1 MNDTENYNWKAII
14 GDRRC
19 EDIDSLSN
27 NTNTWRFY
35 YKVKLTTSDLIIKNK
50 DCIHSPIFIA
60 STSQMTPILL
70 GTSSMRIKGTNS
82 IGFRDI
88 AKAGNLVING
98 DTTIT
103 DSGIYA
109 KGSITINGNGITIID
124 NPAVA
129 NTVPTAVD
137 TTLATP
143 LKKIFDLNKI
153 ETGFDI
159 ATTLGQNLNEFRT
172 IKARDIDAIGQTV
185 ARDAKG
191 NIIKDPVT
199 GKPMTVAQVAQL
211 PSTDARYISAL
222 GAVDADK
229 VNPLSKYNDLQSAW
243 GNGGW
248 GTIVLTSLAGA
259 ANGNVTG
266 GTAQLVQN
274 SAINTIQQFAI
285 QGNKAL
291 AANINNSLL
300 SAGVKNLLHTIV
312 NCGAAEMKGGSCG
325 TAAGATAATVALNA
339 LFNVPVKTMSESEK
353 LAYSNL
359 IQTILAGVATGANV
373 NAAEAVFSGKAEV
386 ENNAFGLK
394 GTADI
399 VVTGGMKVVDIC
411 GILYK
416 PCAIAGKI
424 LTGADFIYEV
434 FWAEKARGATKSA
447 ATYAVQKLLES
458 KFKAI
463 KGWDEYVPADVRYK
477 VIGAMEVSVASIGDL
492 VFLDSDKDII
502 IHVGE

>member
-1 MNDTENYNWKAII
+1 
-14 GDRRC
+14 
-19 EDIDSLSN
+19 
-27 NTNTWRFY
+27 
-35 YKVKLTTSDLIIKNK
+35 
-50 DCIHSPIFIA
+50 
-60 STSQMTPILL
+60 
-70 GTSSMRIKGTNS
+70 MRIKGTNS

-222 GAVDADK
+222 GAVDADN

-339 LFNVPVKTMSESEK
+339 LFIVPVKTMSESEK

-386 ENNAFGLK
+386 ENNNLGNLAKVLVQYLAKQAPKALNEVRPFLK
-394 GTADI
+394 DVTQKLGSKSGELFVKTQKELDDIWNVLKINSKETTQYIEGGVMRLLEDGTRLIYRAGSKW
-399 VVTGGMKVVDIC
+399 GGAVIEIQNAAGKVVS
-411 GILYK
+411 
-416 PCAIAGKI
+416 KI
-424 LTGADFIYEV
+424 HLPKE
-434 FWAEKARGATKSA
+434 
-447 ATYAVQKLLES
+447 
-458 KFKAI
+458 
-463 KGWDEYVPADVRYK
+463 
-477 VIGAMEVSVASIGDL
+477 
-492 VFLDSDKDII
+492 
-502 IHVGE
+502 

>member
-19 EDIDSLSN
+19 EDIDSISN
-27 NTNTWRFY
+27 DTNAWRFY

-50 DCIHSPIFIA
+50 GCIHSPIFIA

-274 SAINTIQQFAI
+274 SAINAIQQFAI

-312 NCGAAEMKGGSCG
+312 NCGAAEMKGGSCA

-386 ENNAFGLK
+386 ENNVFGLK

-416 PCAIAGKI
+416 
-424 LTGADFIYEV
+424 L
-434 FWAEKARGATKSA
+434 
-447 ATYAVQKLLES
+447 
-458 KFKAI
+458 
-463 KGWDEYVPADVRYK
+463 
-477 VIGAMEVSVASIGDL
+477 
-492 VFLDSDKDII
+492 
-502 IHVGE
+502 

>member
-1 MNDTENYNWKAII
+1 
-14 GDRRC
+14 
-19 EDIDSLSN
+19 
-27 NTNTWRFY
+27 
-35 YKVKLTTSDLIIKNK
+35 
-50 DCIHSPIFIA
+50 
-60 STSQMTPILL
+60 
-70 GTSSMRIKGTNS
+70 MRIKGTNS

-172 IKARDIDAIGQTV
+172 KKARDIDAIGQTV

-312 NCGAAEMKGGSCG
+312 NCGAAEMKGGSCA

-386 ENNAFGLK
+386 ENNGVASGRWWYPDPIFFIRQAKEYQPCYSCQEFGAARLTAQGWSKTPQGKAFG
-394 GTADI
+394 TAWSDTKKKLEI
-399 VVTGGMKVVDIC
+399 AAIFVPGFRTVTLGMTVGEAVYYVVIEEDMSKAVQATLVQVV
-411 GILYK
+411 GRKFEQLNPYK
-416 PCAIAGKI
+416 PSMGITEAQYKSAVEAMKWTFDQG
-424 LTGADFIYEV
+424 LTG
-434 FWAEKARGATKSA
+434 
-447 ATYAVQKLLES
+447 
-458 KFKAI
+458 I
-463 KGWDEYVPADVRYK
+463 KNGVNP
-477 VIGAMEVSVASIGDL
+477 
-492 VFLDSDKDII
+492 
-502 IHVGE
+502 